1 MKSAEE
7 TRQTKRKEK
16 KRKEKKSRERK
27 KKRKKAD
34 ELNHW
39 TEKMAPAQ
47 QRLKAEPAATLN
59 GAFAVLMTTPATN
72 SRIEV
77 GLPVAMATVAGTFCP
92 CSIRKQISTTRVVHR
107 ETSFAPFACMRKHA
121 PAIQFTCD
129 LHIMGL
135 SCSS

>member
-1 MKSAEE
+1 M
-7 TRQTKRKEK
+7 
-16 KRKEKKSRERK
+16 
-27 KKRKKAD
+27 
-34 ELNHW
+34 NHW

-135 SCSS
+135 SCSSYCRWIIHYRSIRNNLKCWSESRCSSSYWLPVNAN